1 MPQVVTPY
9 GEQAGTKK
17 QQVARMFDAIAPRY
31 DFLNHALSMG
41 IDMWWRRVAVNQL
54 KAIAPK
60 IILDIATGTGDFAV
74 EAARLQPDK
83 IIGLDISEGMLTLGR
98 DKMKRKGLDHLIEMR
113 SGDSE
118 HLDLPTG
125 YADAITVG
133 FGVRNFENLERGLA
147 EMLRVLRPGGMAVI
161 LEPAVPTVFPFRQ
174 LFMLYFT
181 KILPALGSLVSKD
194 SSAYTYLPQSV
205 RAFPHGPAFVAIC
218 KRVGYSQAVFKPL
231 TLGICALYVLHK

>member
-1 MPQVVTPY
+1 MSQVVTPY
-9 GEQAGTKK
+9 GAQAGSKK
-17 QQVARMFDAIAPRY
+17 EQVARMFDAIAPRY

-41 IDMWWRRVAVNQL
+41 IDILWRRAAVN
-54 KAIAPK
+54 KIKTINPK

-74 EAARLQPDK
+74 EAARLGPDK
-83 IIGLDISEGMLTLGR
+83 IIGLDISEGMLALGR
-98 DKMKRKGLDHLIEMR
+98 DKMKKKGLDGLIEMR
-113 SGDSE
+113 LGDSE

-161 LEPAVPTVFPFRQ
+161 LEPAVPTVFPFKQ

-181 KILPALGSLVSKD
+181 KILPLLGRLVSKD

-205 RAFPHGPAFVAIC
+205 RAFPHGADFVAIC
-218 KRVGYSQAVFKPL
+218 KRVGYTTAQFKPL
-231 TLGICALYVLHK
+231 TLGICAMYVLQK